1 MSTKRMVDIL
11 ILILIAVVVPVAG
24 RQEGSARLAS
34 PDSAATVTVAAGP
47 EYEAGG
53 LHQFFFGAHYRELWT
68 TPLQV
73 EVLDFDRFAGGLT
86 LLKRGGGEQTKSLR
100 FIGKDGKQYAFRSI
114 NKDPTKVLP
123 PELQETLARSIV
135 QDQISSAHPYAA
147 LVVGPLAK
155 AVGVLYAEP
164 RLVVLPDDS
173 KLGEFRAEFKNV
185 MGFIEERPDEGPDGE
200 PGFAGSEKVVGTDK
214 LFEELA
220 EDHDDDVDSET
231 FLMAR
236 LLDIFVGDWDRHNG
250 QWRWARFKRDD
261 RKLWYPIPRD
271 RDQAFAKL
279 DGLLPSLAEKRY
291 VVIQMENFAKKTP
304 DIISLV
310 FSGRHLDRRFL
321 NDLDHEAWRKVT
333 EAFIAKLT
341 DEVIAQ
347 AVRNLPPEIYA
358 KSGEALTKKLIARR
372 SLMSK
377 ASDQYYR
384 NLAKFVD
391 VKISDQNEFAE
402 IIRQGNG
409 DVDVKIYARD
419 KDTGDKQDKL
429 IYQRL
434 FKKGETQEIRLYL
447 LGGNDKAV
455 VQGEAGGITLRV
467 VGGTG
472 RDELVDD
479 SNAKNYFYDVKDGT
493 QFVAAAKTKIRA
505 GKIDSVVNRYEN
517 TPITADYGSRTKPLP
532 FFGYNVD
539 DGIFLGGGP
548 IIFKYGFR
556 KSPFARQMVFLGNY
570 AFTTGAFRLRY
581 AGVFIGFINNIHLY
595 LEGEATVPKRVE
607 NFYGFGNATRRDKA
621 LEKDDF
627 YRTRFNEYLVRPTL
641 FTYLHR
647 SVYVSLGAAYKFTD
661 LRPRD
666 NTFIGMQLPYG
677 SEQAAL
683 LELSSAIQYD
693 SRDRAAAPTKGLYG
707 RLDVFHF
714 PKVFDNESAFTKLRG
729 DSRVYLGSKDVTL
742 ALRAAGQ
749 RVWGR
754 FPFYEA
760 AYLGGSVSLRGF
772 RLQRFAGDA
781 AALGSAELR
790 FFLARIFLLVPTDV
804 GLFGL
809 ADAGRVWLD
818 GKSEGGWHKDFGGG
832 LWLAPLRR
840 DFTFSIGAGVSNE
853 QTAVVA
859 GLGFG
864 F

>member
-1 MSTKRMVDIL
+1 MNTKS
-11 ILILIAVVVPVAG
+11 IAKIFMIIFAAVGPVAG
-24 RQEGSARLAS
+24 QQDGGARFAS
-34 PDSAATVTVAAGP
+34 SDSTATVMVAAGP

-53 LHQFFFGAHYRELWT
+53 LHQFFFGAHYRDLWT
-68 TPLQV
+68 TPVRV
-73 EVLDFDRFAGGLT
+73 EVLDLGSFAGGLT
-86 LLKRGGGEQTKSLR
+86 PLKRGGGQQTKSLR
-100 FIGKDGKQYAFRSI
+100 FLGKDGKQYAFRSI

-155 AVGVLYAEP
+155 ALGVLYAEP
-164 RLVVLPDDS
+164 RLVVLPDGP
-173 KLGEFRAEFKNV
+173 KLGEFQAEFGKV
-185 MGFIEERPDEGPDGE
+185 LGFIEERPEEGPDGE
-200 PGFAGSEKVVGTDK
+200 PGFAGSEKIINTER
-214 LFEELA
+214 LFEALE
-220 EDHDDDVDSET
+220 ENHDNEVDSEA
-231 FLMAR
+231 FLTAR
-236 LLDIFVGDWDRHNG
+236 LLDVFVGDWDRHTD
-250 QWRWARFKRDD
+250 QWRWARFKKDD
-261 RKLWYPIPRD
+261 RKFWYPIPRD

-291 VVIQMENFAKKTP
+291 VVMQMENFAKKTP
-304 DIISLV
+304 DIISLTH
-310 FSGRHLDRRFL
+310 SGRHLDRRFL
-321 NDLDHEAWRKVT
+321 SDLDYDTWRKTT
-333 EAFIAKLT
+333 EAFLT
-341 DEVIAQ
+341 KPTENVIAQ

-358 KSGEALTKKLIARR
+358 KSGEGLTKKLVARR

-391 VKISDQNEFAE
+391 IKTSDQDEFAE
-402 IIRQGNG
+402 ITRQSSG
-409 DVDVKIYARD
+409 DIDVKIYARD
-419 KDTGDKQDKL
+419 KDTGGKQDKL
-429 IYQRL
+429 VYQRL

-455 VQGEAGGITLRV
+455 VQGEAGGTTLRV

-472 RDELVDD
+472 RDELVDN
-479 SNAKNYFYDVKDGT
+479 SKAKNYFFDVKDGT
-493 QFVAAAKTKIRA
+493 QFVAGSKTKIKA

-517 TPITADYGSRTKPLP
+517 TPITLDYGSLTKPLP
-532 FFGYNVD
+532 FFGYNAD
-539 DGIFLGGGP
+539 DGVFLGGGSM
-548 IIFKYGFR
+548 IFKYGFR
-556 KSPFARQMVFLGNY
+556 KSPFASQMTFLGNY
-570 AFTTGAFRLRY
+570 AFATGAFRLRY
-581 AGVFIGFINNIHLY
+581 AGVFVGFINNIHLY
-595 LEGEATVPKRVE
+595 LEGEATVPKRVG
-607 NFYGFGNATRRDKA
+607 NFYGFGNATRRDKT

-647 SVYVSLGAAYKFTD
+647 SAYVSLGAAYKFSD
-661 LRPRD
+661 LRPRGG
-666 NTFIGMQLPYG
+666 TFIYTQLPYG
-677 SEQAAL
+677 SKQAAL
-683 LELSSAIQYD
+683 LELASAIQYD
-693 SRDRAAAPTKGLYG
+693 SRNRAAAPTKGFYG

-729 DSRVYLGSKDVTL
+729 DSRIYLGGKEVTL
-742 ALRAAGQ
+742 ALRAAGE

-760 AYLGGSVSLRGF
+760 AYLGGSASLRGF

-781 AALGSAELR
+781 AAFGSAELR

-818 GKSEGGWHKDFGGG
+818 GKSEGSWHKDFGGG

-840 DFTFSIGAGVSNE
+840 DLTFSIGAGVSNE

>member
-1 MSTKRMVDIL
+1 MNTKRMVAVL
-11 ILILIAVVVPVAG
+11 ILILITAVAPVAG
-24 RQEGSARLAS
+24 RQDGGAR
-34 PDSAATVTVAAGP
+34 PDSTATVTVAAGP

-53 LHQFFFGAHYRELWT
+53 LHRFFFGAHYRDLWT
-68 TPLQV
+68 TPLRV
-73 EVLDFDRFAGGLT
+73 EVLDLNRFAGGLT
-86 LLKRGGGEQTKSLR
+86 PLKRGGGFQTKSLR
-100 FIGKDGKQYAFRSI
+100 FLGKDGRQYAFRSI

-155 AVGVLYAEP
+155 ALGVLYAEP
-164 RLVVLPDDS
+164 RLVILPDDP
-173 KLGEFRAEFKNV
+173 KLGEFQAEFRNV
-185 MGFIEERPDEGPDGE
+185 LGFIEERPTDGPDGE
-200 PGFAGSEKVVGTDK
+200 PGFAGSDK
-214 LFEELA
+214 IVDTEELFEELA
-220 EDHDDDVDSET
+220 EEHDNDVDSEA
-231 FLMAR
+231 FLTAR
-236 LLDIFVGDWDRHNG
+236 LLDVFVGDWDRHVD
-250 QWRWARFKRDD
+250 QWRWARFKKDD
-261 RKLWYPIPRD
+261 KKLWYPIPRD

-304 DIISLV
+304 DIISLTYA
-310 FSGRHLDRRFL
+310 GRHLDRRFL
-321 NDLDHEAWRKVT
+321 HDLDYDAWRKT
-333 EAFIAKLT
+333 SEAFLGKLT
-341 DEVIAQ
+341 DDVIAQ

-358 KSGEALTKKLIARR
+358 KSGEALTKKLAARR

-377 ASDQYYR
+377 ASDKYYR

-391 VKISDQNEFAE
+391 VKTSDQNEFAE
-402 IIRQGNG
+402 ITRQGSG

-419 KDTGDKQDKL
+419 KNTGEKQDQPV
-429 IYQRL
+429 YQRL
-434 FKKGETQEIRLYL
+434 FKKEETEEIRLYL

-455 VQGEAGGITLRV
+455 LQGEAGGITLRV

-472 RDELVDD
+472 RDELVDN
-479 SNAKNYFYDVKDGT
+479 SKIKNYFYDVKDST
-493 QFVAAAKTKIRA
+493 QFVAGSKTKIKT
-505 GKIDSVVNRYEN
+505 GKVDSVINRYEN
-517 TPITADYGSRTKPLP
+517 TPITPDYGSLIKPLP
-532 FFGYNVD
+532 FFGYNAD

-548 IIFKYGFR
+548 MIFKYGFR
-556 KSPFARQMVFLGNY
+556 KVPFARQMTFLGNY
-570 AFTTGAFRLRY
+570 AFATGAFRLRY

-595 LEGEATVPKRVE
+595 LEGEATVPKRVG

-627 YRTRFNEYLVRPTL
+627 YRTHFNEYLLRPTL
-641 FTYLHR
+641 FTYVHR
-647 SVYVSLGAAYKFTD
+647 RAYVSAGAAYKFTD
-661 LRPRD
+661 LRPRGG
-666 NTFIGMQLPYG
+666 TFIYTQLPYG

-683 LELSSAIQYD
+683 LELSSAFQYD
-693 SRDRAAAPTKGLYG
+693 SRDRVAAPTRGFYG
-707 RLDVFHF
+707 RLEGFYF
-714 PKVFDNESAFTKLRG
+714 PKVFDNESDFTKLRG
-729 DSRVYLGSKDVTL
+729 DSRVYLGGKDVTL
-742 ALRAAGQ
+742 ALRAAGE

-760 AYLGGSVSLRGF
+760 AYLGGSGSLRGF
-772 RLQRFAGDA
+772 RLQRFAGEA
-781 AALGSAELR
+781 AAFGSAELR

-809 ADAGRVWLD
+809 ADAGRIWDD
-818 GKSEGGWHKDFGGG
+818 GESEGSWHKDFGGG

-840 DFTFSIGAGVSNE
+840 DLTFSIGAGVSNE